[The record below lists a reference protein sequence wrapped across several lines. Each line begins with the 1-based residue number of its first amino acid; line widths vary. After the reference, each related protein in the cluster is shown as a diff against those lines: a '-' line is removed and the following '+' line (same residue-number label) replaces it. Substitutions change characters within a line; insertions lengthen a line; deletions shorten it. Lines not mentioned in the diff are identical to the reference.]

1 MLGGPVTGG
10 LDGDGKLTAQYEQ
23 LRGDVVNHA
32 GLPIH
37 GFGLALFLQQGM
49 TGWMRAWSQYSNAP
63 QTPSP
68 STLPLAAP
76 LPSTVRVQLT
86 LILASMLTRP
96 QQEARS

>member
-1 MLGGPVTGG
+1 MTGG

-49 TGWMRAWSQYSNAP
+49 TGWMRACSEYTNELQRPAAS
-63 QTPSP
+63 S
-68 STLPLAAP
+68 LPLAAP
-76 LPSTVRVQLT
+76 LPAAVRSQLT
-86 LILASMLTRP
+86 LILASMLMRP
-96 QQEARS
+96 AQETHP